1 MHPNGDIHPRTI
13 NVLLYDIAYDI
24 ICVLLEHLRMGKKE
38 KLDIKIETIP
48 IRSDISFQ
56 ELENYLSNHGFT
68 AKKENRY
75 QSCTICKAWAYS
87 HNNTLQKSCFGG
99 ICQTGS

>member
-1 MHPNGDIHPRTI
+1 M
-13 NVLLYDIAYDI
+13 LLYDIAYDI
-24 ICVLLEHLRMGKKE
+24 IYVLLGHLRMGKKE

-68 AKKENRY
+68 AKKRTGTSHV
-75 QSCTICKAWAYS
+75 QFAKPGHIPITIPCRSPVLAAYVRQAVNAA
-87 HNNTLQKSCFGG
+87 HDND
-99 ICQTGS
+99 